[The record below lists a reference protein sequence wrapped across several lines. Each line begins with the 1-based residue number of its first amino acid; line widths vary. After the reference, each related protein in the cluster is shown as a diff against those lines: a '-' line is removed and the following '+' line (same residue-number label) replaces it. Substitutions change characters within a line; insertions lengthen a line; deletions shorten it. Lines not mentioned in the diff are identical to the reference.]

1 MERWPRERPT
11 GRAPGGRAPGA
22 PSVPRG
28 SGERAP
34 QDPRRGARFRGR
46 HGRHG
51 PPPGRGPA
59 PRTRGAH
66 RDPRSRGHAGISRA
80 AGRGAAAA
88 RRRRGAPHA
97 LAREGGPRHGG
108 GGDRGTARR
117 LHGRPAEPRRPK
129 RRRFLRAR
137 APEIPGGHPR
147 LPEARLHAGRRE
159 SRGPQHAP
167 GALGEVRLRL
177 EHGRGPE
184 RGPLVRAERLGRP
197 QSGHSSLRRRAAPS
211 RAVDRDR
218 RRHRARR
225 SLLFEPE
232 LDAPGGS
239 KRGGRG
245 KGMSIAA
252 KRHMLLGRDYF
263 ERGFYQDAIRE
274 LLEAVRLNP
283 NFPDLHNQLGL
294 ALSMNG
300 DRRHAAEEFR
310 RALELNPNYVEARL
324 NLAIVLNE
332 MGQYEDA
339 LREFNV
345 ERLRDHEQENLSAEV
360 RSYLAESHMM
370 LGDTYRN
377 VGVLVDASQEYRKA
391 LKLSPQYLDIKNKLG
406 ATYCEMGLY
415 QDAETELE
423 EALAQNPRYV
433 AARVTLGVVL
443 LRSGRKTRA
452 REEWEKCLALEP
464 ENIRARAYLDMMER
478 EASTEESRAR

>member
-1 MERWPRERPT
+1 
-11 GRAPGGRAPGA
+11 
-22 PSVPRG
+22 
-28 SGERAP
+28 
-34 QDPRRGARFRGR
+34 
-46 HGRHG
+46 
-51 PPPGRGPA
+51 
-59 PRTRGAH
+59 
-66 RDPRSRGHAGISRA
+66 
-80 AGRGAAAA
+80 
-88 RRRRGAPHA
+88 
-97 LAREGGPRHGG
+97 
-108 GGDRGTARR
+108 
-117 LHGRPAEPRRPK
+117 
-129 RRRFLRAR
+129 
-137 APEIPGGHPR
+137 
-147 LPEARLHAGRRE
+147 
-159 SRGPQHAP
+159 
-167 GALGEVRLRL
+167 
-177 EHGRGPE
+177 
-184 RGPLVRAERLGRP
+184 
-197 QSGHSSLRRRAAPS
+197 
-211 RAVDRDR
+211 
-218 RRHRARR
+218 
-225 SLLFEPE
+225 
-232 LDAPGGS
+232 
-239 KRGGRG
+239 
-245 KGMSIAA
+245 MSIAA

-283 NFPDLHNQLGL
+283 GFPDLHNQLGL

-300 DRRHAAEEFR
+300 DRRHAADEFR

-332 MGQYEDA
+332 MGQYDDA

-464 ENIRARAYLDMMER
+464 ENIRARAYLDMLER